1 MDENLCKIEHPYKKK
16 KNNFTFNKNDK
27 VGLLNFFFIMTFMI
41 LIILYIKQNNNKNFL
56 YIAII
61 SLFIFIVSIYYKPI
75 GLLYMISGLLT
86 LGIRTPEFL
95 DKDKYFPNNYLFE
108 KPENFKILKKEVV
121 DILSKTD
128 NGDTLKMTADTFSN
142 ENKYIGSH
150 KINDNGKIKAWR
162 VINIKVGNEYT
173 KVAYEN
179 FPFLVKLLESMPEV
193 CSCAISVLQEGV
205 HIPIHNGYYKGIM
218 RYMIP
223 IIVPKDRDNVFLCVN
238 EIKYNWT
245 EGVGVLW
252 DDNYPHKV
260 YNNTKEI
267 RVVIYMDVIRPFS
280 GLLNDFNKFIVS
292 LTTNSKIVKDEIRK
306 TEIQIKN
313 KE

>member
-1 MDENLCKIEHPYKKK
+1 MDENLCNIEHPYKLK

-61 SLFIFIVSIYYKPI
+61 SLFIFIVSIYNNPI

-128 NGDTLKMTADTFSN
+128 NGDTLKMTADTYSN

-162 VINIKVGNEYT
+162 VINIKIGNECT

-193 CSCAISVLQEGV
+193 CACAISVLQEGV

-280 GLLNDFNKFIVS
+280 GLLNDFNKFIIS